1 MDLASAE
8 LDGRWVELSDARTP
22 AGDRIVLRCRAGQFE
37 IRFNGWELMS
47 NRSHHSE
54 DALAALACEHLNVPA
69 PRVLVGGL
77 GMGYTLRALL
87 DGLSAAAHVT
97 VAELLPEVADWNRG
111 PLSHLASHPLED
123 ARVTVL
129 CRDVS
134 GVLRT
139 SPGSYDA
146 IVLDVDN
153 GPDAV
158 TFSANR
164 QLYARDGLRL
174 MRRALKPA
182 GVLAVWSAS
191 HSRRFEDTLA
201 AAGFRWRGVEI
212 PARGSPG
219 DPMHVIYLAT
229 QHGVSAR
236 ANDDAPSDAAC
247 IAKRRLTRRQSPAR
261 PRGPDR

>member
-1 MDLASAE
+1 MIGGGPEGSHTVDPAATES
-8 LDGRWVELSDARTP
+8 DDRWVELSDARTQT
-22 AGDRIVLRCRAGQFE
+22 GDRIVLRARAGQFE

-54 DALAALACEHLNVPA
+54 DALAALACEHLRGSA
-69 PRVLVGGL
+69 PLVLVGGL

-87 DGLSAAAHVT
+87 DGLPASARVT
-97 VAELLPEVADWNRG
+97 VAELLPEVANWNRG
-111 PLSHLASHPLED
+111 PLSHLAARPLDD

-129 CRDVS
+129 CRDVCS
-134 GVLRT
+134 VLRD
-139 SPGSYDA
+139 SGGSFDA

-158 TFSANR
+158 TFSDNQ
-164 QLYARDGLRL
+164 QLYGRDGLRL
-174 MRRALKPA
+174 IRRALRPN

-191 HSRRFEDTLA
+191 HSSCFEDNLA
-201 AAGFRWRGVEI
+201 ASGLRWRGVEI

-229 QHGVSAR
+229 
-236 ANDDAPSDAAC
+236 
-247 IAKRRLTRRQSPAR
+247 
-261 PRGPDR
+261 